1 MAGEAEHCG
10 GLLCDSHRAYIHLP
24 DSYWIFYA
32 RHNHDRIDRRS
43 VCREIVNRQTF
54 EILKKKT
61 KKSGSQSTTPFFF
74 KLI

>member
-43 VCREIVNRQTF
+43 VSSEIVKR
-54 EILKKKT
+54 
-61 KKSGSQSTTPFFF
+61 
-74 KLI
+74 